1 MPFETG
7 MVVESLAGRDKG
19 YWLCVVGGESGC
31 VLVCDGKER
40 PLGRPKRKN
49 PMHLRALPLPPLT
62 WELRG
67 DRALRKALNRLRAA
81 QGTENTKVLA
91 ALQEKG

>member
-1 MPFETG
+1 MWETG
-7 MVVESLAGRDKG
+7 TVVRSTAGRDQG
-19 YWLCVVGGESGC
+19 YLLCVVGWESGC

-49 PMHLRALPLPPLT
+49 PRHVEPLAQVPALT

-67 DRALRKALNRLRAA
+67 NQALRKALNRLRQAM
-81 QGTENTKVLA
+81 T
-91 ALQEKG
+91 